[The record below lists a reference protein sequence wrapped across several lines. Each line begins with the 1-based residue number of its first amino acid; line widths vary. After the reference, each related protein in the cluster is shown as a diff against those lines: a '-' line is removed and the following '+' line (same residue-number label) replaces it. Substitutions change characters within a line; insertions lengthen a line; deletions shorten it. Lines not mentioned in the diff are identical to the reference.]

1 MQEERMTEE
10 KTMGITRART
20 MEWNLNTVIQLVTL
34 VGMIIGG
41 VTIWVDKSRDIEEL
55 QTWRTGHEQYHKE
68 RLAEVK
74 AGEGRAEERFRSI
87 ESEVRKI
94 DQLSYRVTVTEQT
107 TTSTA
112 TAIKELQNLVS
123 QQAGDIKVV
132 REILQRIEAGQRNGI
147 ERK

>member
-1 MQEERMTEE
+1 
-10 KTMGITRART
+10 MGITRART
-20 MEWNLNTVIQLVTL
+20 MEWNLNTVIQLITL

-55 QTWRTGHEQYHKE
+55 QAWRAGHDQYHKE

-74 AGEGRAEERFRSI
+74 AGEGRTEERFRSL
-87 ESEVRKI
+87 EADGRKATSMLEN
-94 DQLSYRVTVTEQT
+94 LSYRVTVTEQT

-132 REILQRIEAGQRNGI
+132 REILQRIEAGQREQG
-147 ERK
+147 EPQ

>member
-1 MQEERMTEE
+1 MTEE

-41 VTIWVDKSRDIEEL
+41 VTIWVDKSRDIEDL
-55 QTWRTGHEQYHKE
+55 QTWRTGHEQYQKE

-74 AGEGRAEERFRSI
+74 AGEGRTEERFRSL
-87 ESEVRKI
+87 EADGRKATSMLEN
-94 DQLSYRVTVTEQT
+94 LSYRVTVTEQT

-132 REILQRIEAGQRNGI
+132 REILQRIEAGQHSGI